1 MNWIDHALYIP
12 DNMSEIVEK
21 LDNNGYTYQ
30 HYSRVLNAAVLIVDK
45 LSLQRDCD
53 RLGLQLS
60 DVWPRQIELL

>member
-1 MNWIDHALYIP
+1 MEWIDLAISTP
-12 DNMSEIVEK
+12 SNKSDIIAKIDN
-21 LDNNGYTYQ
+21 DGYTYP
-30 HYSRVLNAAVLIVDK
+30 HYSRVLNATVLIVDK

>member
-1 MNWIDHALYIP
+1 MEWIDLAISTP
-12 DNMSEIVEK
+12 ANKSDIIAKIDN
-21 LDNNGYTYQ
+21 DGYTYP

-53 RLGLQLS
+53 RIGLQLS

>member
-1 MNWIDHALYIP
+1 MEWIDLAISTP
-12 DNMSEIVEK
+12 ANKSDIIAKIDN
-21 LDNNGYTYQ
+21 DGYTYP
-30 HYSRVLNAAVLIVDK
+30 HYSRVLNATVLIVDK

>member
-1 MNWIDHALYIP
+1 MEWIDLAISTP
-12 DNMSEIVEK
+12 ANRSDIIAKIDN
-21 LDNNGYTYQ
+21 DGYTYP

-60 DVWPRQIELL
+60 DVWPRQITLF

>member
-1 MNWIDHALYIP
+1 MNWIDQAMAIP
-12 DNMSEIVEK
+12 SSKSEIVEK
-21 LDNNGYTYQ
+21 LDNDGYTYP
-30 HYSRVLNAAVLIVDK
+30 HYSRVMNATVLIVDK

>member
-1 MNWIDHALYIP
+1 MEWIDLAISTP
-12 DNMSEIVEK
+12 ANKSDIIAKIDN
-21 LDNNGYTYQ
+21 DGYTYP